1 MGIDLQLVP
10 EIRRN
15 KVWEPAVPFRQYVH
29 GPFLNYE
36 ELDRFYS
43 CRRYGLLY
51 YLIGYYGDDA
61 IPELDRISTECPV
74 DCHPDINWYWHRI
87 VDPGRRF
94 WVPLKS
100 LVDYPYDLEYTG
112 EIDQYDPPENAGA
125 PLKALKLDSEAT
137 AHHFLDENLPELI
150 KLGPVEDTRVYFFF
164 M

>member
-1 MGIDLQLVP
+1 MGPLGGDVGDLRV
-10 EIRRN
+10 R
-15 KVWEPAVPFRQYVH
+15 
-29 GPFLNYE
+29 
-36 ELDRFYS
+36 ELLLGCVGNCS
-43 CRRYGLLY
+43 CPCVRYGKRN
-51 YLIGYYGDDA
+51 
-61 IPELDRISTECPV
+61 LD
-74 DCHPDINWYWHRI
+74 WYWHRI